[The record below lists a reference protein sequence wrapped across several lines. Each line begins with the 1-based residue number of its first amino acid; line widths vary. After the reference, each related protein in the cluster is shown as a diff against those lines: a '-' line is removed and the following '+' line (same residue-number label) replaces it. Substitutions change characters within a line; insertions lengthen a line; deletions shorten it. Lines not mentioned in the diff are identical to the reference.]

1 MGNSTGVGVV
11 DMHTHFIPEEF
22 VRRAGEVAAW
32 QAHIEQR
39 DGAKWVVHDQGF
51 AYPLFDTFLGGEAK
65 FADMASRRI
74 DVSLMSLSPTL
85 FLYWIGAADGRS
97 FARLANES
105 LAEVARASNGRIEG
119 VASLPMQDPAAAAE
133 ELRYAVEELGL
144 HGAQIGTSVEG
155 KQLDGEEFTPLWE
168 AADVLGAVLIL
179 HPYYV
184 GLLPGLED
192 YYLTNSFGNPQDT
205 ALAASRLIHSG
216 LFDRFPRVRVVL
228 VHAGGFLPYQIG
240 RFDHAWHVRPEPKV
254 RLSRPPSDYLQHL
267 WFDTITHNDQA
278 LAWLVDFV
286 GDDRVMLGTDLPYDM
301 GDVEPVERVGRSLR
315 STEVRNRVS
324 GGNATSLF
332 RLQEAQ

>member
-1 MGNSTGVGVV
+1 VDKSAHVV

-22 VRRAGEVAAW
+22 VRRAGDTAAW

-39 DGAKWVVHDQGF
+39 NGGPWVVHDQGF
-51 AYPLFDTFLGGEAK
+51 AYPFFDTFLGGDAK
-65 FADMASRRI
+65 LADMASRHI

-85 FLYWIGAADGRS
+85 FLYWIGAADGCS

-105 LAEVARASNGRIEG
+105 LAEVARGSNGRIEG

-144 HGAQIGTSVEG
+144 RGAQIGTSVEG

-168 AADVLGAVLIL
+168 AADALRTVLML

-205 ALAASRLIHSG
+205 ALAATRLIHSG
-216 LFDRFPRVRVVL
+216 LFDRFSRVRVVL
-228 VHAGGFLPYQIG
+228 VHAGGFLPYQMG
-240 RFDHAWHVRPEPKV
+240 RFDHAWRVRPEPKQ
-254 RLSRPPSDYLQHL
+254 RLQRPPSDYLEHY
-267 WFDTITHNDQA
+267 WFDTITHNDHA

-301 GDVEPVERVGRSLR
+301 GDVDPVGRVRRSLASEEAR
-315 STEVRNRVS
+315 GRVS
-324 GGNATSLF
+324 GANASRLF
-332 RLQEAQ
+332 NLKEAQ